1 MTVTLKNENCTVKC
15 VQDGAMLHSLVKNGV
30 EYLWQGDKN
39 YWAGQA
45 PVCFPIVGV
54 LKNGKAKAFG
64 KECNMSRHGVARI
77 NPFEI
82 KQQGANYVT
91 FVQNSSDETR
101 AQFPFDYSLEIKYTL
116 NGDTVTTEYT
126 VINTG
131 TEKLPF
137 AIGGHPAFNCPLCA
151 DENFEDYSVKFDKV
165 LSKKCLRPDVH
176 TGLVDTAKRF
186 SVLENTD
193 EIKMNHNLFVDD
205 AMVFDNMEAKC
216 ALLTG
221 KNGKGVKVEY
231 QDFANVLIWSS
242 ANGGPFVAIEPWTG
256 ISTCLD
262 ENEIFENKR
271 GITVLNPDEQASF
284 KFKITLI

>member
-1 MTVTLKNENCTVKC
+1 MTVTLKNESCTVKC
-15 VQDGAMLHSLVKNGV
+15 VQNGAMLNSLVKNGI

-54 LKNGKAKAFG
+54 LKDGKAKAFG
-64 KECNMSRHGVARI
+64 KECAMSRHGVARI

-82 KQQGANYVT
+82 KEQGKNYVT
-91 FVQNSSDETR
+91 FVQHSTDETK
-101 AQFPFDYSLEIKYTL
+101 AQFPFDYTLEIKYTL

-131 TEKLPF
+131 NDKLPF
-137 AIGGHPAFNCPLCA
+137 TIGGHPAFNCPLCD
-151 DENFEDYSVKFDKV
+151 DEVFEDYSVKFDKV

-176 TGLVDTAKRF
+176 TGLVDVSKRF

-193 EIKMNHNLFVDD
+193 EIKMDHSLFVDD
-205 AMVFDNMEAKC
+205 AMVFDNMEAKR
-216 ALLTG
+216 ALLIG

-231 QDFANVLIWSS
+231 QDFANVLVWSS

-271 GITVLNPDEQASF
+271 GMTVLEPNEQASY

>member
-1 MTVTLKNENCTVKC
+1 MTVILKNENCTVKC
-15 VQDGAMLHSLVKNGV
+15 VQNGAMLQSLVKNKM
-30 EYLWQGDKN
+30 EYLWQGDEK

-54 LKNGKAKAFG
+54 LKNGKAVAFG
-64 KECNMSRHGVARI
+64 KECRMGRHGVARI

-82 KQQGANYVT
+82 KEQGENYVI
-91 FVQNSSDETR
+91 FVQHSSDETR

-126 VINTG
+126 VLNTG
-131 TEKLPF
+131 AEPLPF
-137 AIGGHPAFNCPLCA
+137 AIGGHPAFNCPLCT
-151 DENFEDYSVKFDKV
+151 DECFEDYSVKFDRV
-165 LSKKCLRPDVH
+165 LNKKCLRPDIH
-176 TGLVDTAKRF
+176 TGLVDTQQRF

-193 EIKMNHNLFVDD
+193 EIKMDHSLFTED
-205 AMVFDNMEAKC
+205 AMVFEHMESKC
-216 ALLTG
+216 AVLMG
-221 KNGKGVKVEY
+221 KNGKGVRVEY
-231 QDFANVLIWSS
+231 QDFENVLIWSS

-262 ENEIFENKR
+262 EDEIFEHKR
-271 GITVLNPDEQASF
+271 GITVLNPNEQISY